1 MHTDV
6 KAGTPHCPVRSG
18 YSTAPHTWFETT
30 TESQH
35 YVLQLKSKRSEK
47 QESFTGLAERQIEP
61 KVAKIKF
68 DGLQLVLRE
77 RIQPT
82 TQLLA
87 RASVDVNQ
95 CLTIDLQEMQWSKI
109 SSGSKQHL
117 IENMN
122 LLFLQLQKNL
132 GQIQNAFKTKISGA

>member
-1 MHTDV
+1 M
-6 KAGTPHCPVRSG
+6 
-18 YSTAPHTWFETT
+18 
-30 TESQH
+30 
-35 YVLQLKSKRSEK
+35 LQLKSKRSEK
-47 QESFTGLAERQIEP
+47 QESFTGPAERQIEP

-68 DGLQLVLRE
+68 DGLQLVFRE

-87 RASVDVNQ
+87 RASADVNQ

-122 LLFLQLQKNL
+122 LLLLHLQKNL
-132 GQIQNAFKTKISGA
+132 GQIQNTF